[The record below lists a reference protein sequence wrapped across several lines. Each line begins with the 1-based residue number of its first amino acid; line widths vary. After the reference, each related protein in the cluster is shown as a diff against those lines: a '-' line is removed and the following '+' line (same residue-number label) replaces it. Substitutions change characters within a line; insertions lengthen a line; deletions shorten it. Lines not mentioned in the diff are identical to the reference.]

1 MFIFVLKNQP
11 LQYVTEFCLP
21 GSTNDA
27 RVLRASNLAARMEA
41 GWRPFADTV
50 LLGDSIYPLKSWLI
64 PPIIQNPEDPSQRRF
79 LRAHRQTRRLV
90 ENAIGILK
98 EKFPCLNYL
107 RLEPVK
113 ACQVIQCCVAL
124 CNLSRDPLQDVQLV
138 EEEYNVDDVP
148 VNAEVDDGGAA
159 VLQAFYDHF
168 V

>member
-1 MFIFVLKNQP
+1 
-11 LQYVTEFCLP
+11 
-21 GSTNDA
+21 
-27 RVLRASNLAARMEA
+27 MEA
-41 GWRPFADTV
+41 GWRPFAETV

-64 PPIIQNPEDPSQRRF
+64 PPIIRNPEDPSQRRF

-124 CNLSRDPLQDVQLV
+124 CNLSRDLLQEAQVVV
-138 EEEYNVDDVP
+138 EGDDEDVP
-148 VNAEVDDGGAA
+148 VNEGVDEGGAA
-159 VLQAFYDHF
+159 VLQTFYDHF
-168 V
+168 A